1 MDRIEYYVKRILFR
15 QKVLKETIV
24 TTSPQL
30 LLEGKTILITGGS
43 SGIGYAMAELFLKSG
58 ATVIISARNN
68 KKLDSAYKRLSS
80 LSAKIHKLQLDITE
94 IDSFSKFIIDAEL
107 LTQSKINVLV
117 NNAGIAKGNFD
128 NLKEED
134 FNQVYE
140 TNVKGTVFL
149 SKAFADYMIINNIK
163 GNILNVISTSGI
175 RPALSPYE
183 ISKWGLKGFTLGLAK
198 KLIKNG
204 IVVNGIAPGPT
215 AAPMLKSED
224 DDNMYHPTTPS
235 GRYTTPEE
243 VANAALFLISDMGR
257 QIVGDILY
265 ISGGAGITTYD
276 DITY

>member
-1 MDRIEYYVKRILFR
+1 MIRIKYILKRILFR

-68 KKLDSAYKRLSS
+68 NKLDSAYKRLSS

-215 AAPMLKSED
+215 ATPMLKSED

-276 DITY
+276 DVTY